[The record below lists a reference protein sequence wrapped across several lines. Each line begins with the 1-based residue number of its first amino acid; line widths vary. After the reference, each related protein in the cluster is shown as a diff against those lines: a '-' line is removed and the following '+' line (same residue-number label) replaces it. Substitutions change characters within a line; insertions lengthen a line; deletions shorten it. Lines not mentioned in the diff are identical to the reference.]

1 MMDECKWQ
9 WALETDNG
17 GYIAG
22 CAVLPDGD
30 RRGWFAGV
38 PGVHLKSGVQLKPLI
53 RLWKIFQTVDLYD
66 EIRAWVMTDDAQ
78 AVMFAER
85 FGFMLD
91 CGPATGFS
99 PSGRDMSLF
108 IWRK

>member
-1 MMDECKWQ
+1 MNEAKWQ
-9 WALETDNG
+9 WALETDSG

-22 CAVLPDGD
+22 CAILPDGD

-38 PGVHLKSGVQLKPLI
+38 PGTHLKSSVQLKPLI
-53 RLWKIFQTVDLYD
+53 RLWRIFQTVDLYD
-66 EIRAWVMTDDAQ
+66 EIRAWVMTDDDR
-78 AVMFAER
+78 AVMFAKR
-85 FGFMLD
+85 FGFVYD

-99 PSGRDMSLF
+99 PTGRDMSLF